1 MRKTSLLVVEDD
13 ESIQTQLKYALR
25 DEYTLTFASNRS
37 EAIVALREGPPDLIS
52 LDLGLPP
59 HPDTA
64 EEGLQTLEEIL
75 RLAPGTKVM
84 VVTGNGE
91 RENALHAVRL
101 GAFDYYAKPIELE
114 EFKVILRRAARL
126 GKLERETETWLRDKE
141 DVVRFEEIL
150 GATPAMREIFRIIQR
165 VAKSDATVLVQ
176 GESGTGKELIARAI
190 HRRSPRAEAP
200 FVAINCGAIPETL
213 LEAELFGHERG
224 AFTGAHMQRKG
235 RIELVAGGTL
245 FLDEIGELSPML
257 QVKLL
262 RFLQERTI
270 ERVGGRELIPV
281 DTRVIAAT
289 NRDLKVELERGGFRE
304 DLYYR
309 LSVVAV
315 RVPPLRER
323 GEDIVVLANAF
334 LRRVGQEQRRR
345 LHFSPEALQAIMAYR
360 WPGNIRELENRV
372 SRAVIM
378 ARGGLIT
385 AEDLDLQA
393 ATQDQDRTASLRETR
408 DEAEREAL
416 VESLARHGGNISRA
430 ARELQISRPT
440 FHGLL
445 ERHGINAKNFRGR
458 SASAPGEEAR

>member
-1 MRKTSLLVVEDD
+1 MRKTTLLVVEDD
-13 ESIQTQLKYALR
+13 ESIRTQLKYALR
-25 DEYTLTFASNRS
+25 DEYALLFAGSRG
-37 EAIVALREGPPDLIS
+37 EALAALREGPPDLIS

-59 HPDTA
+59 SPDTA
-64 EEGLQTLEEIL
+64 EEGLQALEEIL

-84 VVTGNGE
+84 VVTGNGD
-91 RENALHAVRL
+91 RENALRAIRL

-114 EFKVILRRAARL
+114 EFKVILRRAVRL
-126 GKLERETETWLRDKE
+126 GKIERETETWLRGQE
-141 DVVRFEEIL
+141 DAIRFEEIL
-150 GATPAMREIFRIIQR
+150 GATPAMREIFRIIHR
-165 VAKSDATVLVQ
+165 VARSDATVLVQ

-235 RIELVAGGTL
+235 RVELVAGGTL

-270 ERVGGRELIPV
+270 ERVGGRELIHV

-309 LSVVAV
+309 LSVVAI

-345 LHFSPEALQAIMAYR
+345 LRFSSEALQAIMAYR

-393 ATQDQDRTASLRETR
+393 AAQDRTVSLREMR
-408 DEAEREAL
+408 GEAEREAL
-416 VESLARHGGNISRA
+416 VETLARHAGNISRA

-440 FHGLL
+440 LHGLL
-445 ERHGINAKNFRGR
+445 ERHGVNAKDFRGSPSSTR
-458 SASAPGEEAR
+458 GEGSQ

>member
-1 MRKTSLLVVEDD
+1 MR
-13 ESIQTQLKYALR
+13 
-25 DEYTLTFASNRS
+25 
-37 EAIVALREGPPDLIS
+37 
-52 LDLGLPP
+52 
-59 HPDTA
+59 
-64 EEGLQTLEEIL
+64 
-75 RLAPGTKVM
+75 
-84 VVTGNGE
+84 
-91 RENALHAVRL
+91 
-101 GAFDYYAKPIELE
+101 
-114 EFKVILRRAARL
+114 
-126 GKLERETETWLRDKE
+126 
-141 DVVRFEEIL
+141 
-150 GATPAMREIFRIIQR
+150 
-165 VAKSDATVLVQ
+165 
-176 GESGTGKELIARAI
+176 
-190 HRRSPRAEAP
+190 
-200 FVAINCGAIPETL
+200 
-213 LEAELFGHERG
+213 
-224 AFTGAHMQRKG
+224 RKG
-235 RIELVAGGTL
+235 RVELVAGGTL

-345 LHFSPEALQAIMAYR
+345 LRFSPEALQAIMAYR

-393 ATQDQDRTASLRETR
+393 DTQDRTR
-408 DEAEREAL
+408 DEAEREDL
-416 VESLARHGGNISRA
+416 VESLGRHGGNISRA

-445 ERHGINAKNFRGR
+445 ERHGINAKDFRGR
-458 SASAPGEEAR
+458 SASTPGAGAR